1 MTAALDKQPL
11 LGLSPAEIRTRI
23 REGAYRGD
31 SWGLAV
37 GFAQTAMVALPADA
51 ARDFLVFAHR
61 NPRPCPLL
69 EVVDVGETQ
78 LRRLAPGADLRTD
91 LARYRVFEGGRCV
104 AEPADASDAW
114 REDLMA
120 FAVGC
125 TGSFE
130 QLILAAGIRLRH
142 LEEDFS
148 VPIYVTD
155 RECESAGRLRGPL
168 AVSMRPIQA
177 DQVAAVVAL
186 TSRFPAFHGAP
197 LGVGDPDLFGIDLD
211 SPDWGDRIRLLPEE
225 VPVFWACSVT
235 PQLVATASEVE
246 LMITNFP
253 SHMFITDV
261 RTEQMAV
268 IP

>member
-1 MTAALDKQPL
+1 MPATIEKRDLLAAP
-11 LGLSPAEIRTRI
+11 PAEVRARI
-23 REGAYRGD
+23 REGAYEGD
-31 SWGLAV
+31 SWGMAV
-37 GFAQTAMVALPADA
+37 GYAQTAMVALPADA

-69 EVVDVGETQ
+69 EVVEPGETELQ
-78 LRRLAPGADLRTD
+78 KLAPGADLRTD
-91 LARYRVFEGGRCV
+91 LARYRVFEAGTCV
-104 AEPADASDAW
+104 AEPTDARGAW

-148 VPIYVTD
+148 VPIYITD
-155 RECESAGRLRGPL
+155 RDCERAGRLHGRL
-168 AVSMRPIQA
+168 AVSMRPIRQE
-177 DQVAAVVAL
+177 QVSAVVSL
-186 TSRFPAFHGAP
+186 TARFPAFHGAP
-197 LGVGDPDLFGIDLD
+197 LGVGDPEAFGIDLD
-211 SPDWGDRIRLLPEE
+211 RPDWGDRIPLRSDE

-235 PQLVATASEVE
+235 PQLVAIASQVE

-253 SHMFITDV
+253 SHMFITDL